1 MNPSAAKRRD
11 GQELPADVGAE
22 LVKLIDKGADAAGVR
37 APPPPQPPPRFRP
50 AAPPSGGL
58 GRGGGRIGGGF
69 RPMGRGGG
77 GAMMMG
83 GGAPLVFDEMG
94 RPLGPVTSF
103 LGPGSG
109 MRPMMGGPGMG
120 APLLISPS
128 ILAVPTNLRY
138 AARPTCWTAFDF
150 IHGPARMLLR
160 RQAWPCC
167 AAGCCVPAILDA
179 VAHRRHCCLQG

>member
-50 AAPPSGGL
+50 AAPPGGGV
-58 GRGGGRIGGGF
+58 GRGGGRLGGGF

-77 GAMMMG
+77 MMMG

-103 LGPGSG
+103 LGPGNG

-120 APLLISPS
+120 APLSISPS
-128 ILAVPTNLRY
+128 L
-138 AARPTCWTAFDF
+138 
-150 IHGPARMLLR
+150 
-160 RQAWPCC
+160 
-167 AAGCCVPAILDA
+167 PAIPTTHSQ
-179 VAHRRHCCLQG
+179 VARLTHCSA